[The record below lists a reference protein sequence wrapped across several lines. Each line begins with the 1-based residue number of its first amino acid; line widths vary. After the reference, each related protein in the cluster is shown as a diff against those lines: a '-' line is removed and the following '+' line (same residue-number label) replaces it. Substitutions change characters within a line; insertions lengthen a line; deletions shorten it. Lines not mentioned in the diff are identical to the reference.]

1 MRWLGSMRI
10 GRPALV
16 LLACVSAVATVVIV
30 HSGLRRTPA
39 QTAVLAA
46 VAQRRQLLAAA
57 PPARPAQIVAV
68 APRASAPPASADAA
82 GGSGSGG
89 AGGGAGSGPTSG
101 GGGSDGEG
109 TGAGDASTTSTA
121 TTSASTTSTS
131 TTPSS
136 TTPAPDAGLPTVDHV
151 FLITLSTP
159 GYADVFGRGSAA
171 PYLRSLVGHGT
182 LLAGFQSLGHGELA
196 DELAMVSGQAPN
208 ADTTR
213 GCPTYSEYPATAN
226 ANAAGEVSGAGCVYP
241 ESALTIGDQVTSDGK
256 VWGAYVAAMG
266 TTSCL
271 HPNSNTPSDAALPG
285 AASGYDVQHNPFVF
299 FHSVLDD
306 GDCLDDDH
314 DLTGLTRALA
324 RPARTPRF
332 VYVGPD
338 ACADAEPQPAQPSD
352 AISGAAT
359 TTTTTAT
366 PTTTA
371 ASTTTPASA
380 TPTVTASGTT
390 TASTTTA
397 PTTAQPSDTPATG
410 CPAGQSSGIAAED
423 AFLEQWVPKIEASPG
438 YRHHGVL
445 LIAFASTSTSRH
457 PVRTGALVLSAHNPH
472 RQRITTAY
480 GPYALLRSV
489 EDMLDD
495 TPLAHAATA
504 SSFARAAITG

>member
-1 MRWLGSMRI
+1 MRWLGSMRV
-10 GRPALV
+10 GRPALA

-46 VAQRRQLLAAA
+46 VAQRRQLLATGT
-57 PPARPAQIVAV
+57 PARPAPSIPVAT
-68 APRASAPPASADAA
+68 PASAPPSPAGGAV

-89 AGGGAGSGPTSG
+89 GTGGSSSGPTIGGSASDGAGTG
-101 GGGSDGEG
+101 GGD
-109 TGAGDASTTSTA
+109 TSTTV
-121 TTSASTTSTS
+121 TSATSDTS
-131 TTPSS
+131 TTPAS
-136 TTPAPDAGLPTVDHV
+136 TTPAPDAGLPAVDHV
-151 FLITLSTP
+151 FLITLGTP

-171 PYLRSLVGHGT
+171 PYLRSLVRHGT
-182 LLAGFQSLGHGELA
+182 LLTGFQSLGHGELA

-213 GCPTYSEYPATAN
+213 GCPTYAEYPATAN

-366 PTTTA
+366 PATTA